1 MARNIQKAQELVARG
16 AEPHQAGQFD
26 KAEKFYKRALKA
38 QGDNVD
44 ALHLLGL
51 VSHQKGRNE
60 YAAQLIGKA
69 VAISPHN
76 PAINTN
82 LAIVMNALSR
92 WPEAEQAAIAAAK
105 ADPEHA
111 EAYNNLGRALA
122 GQKKFEEAEAA
133 YDKAIEFAPNNA
145 AAENNLG
152 YLHMQQGHYDLAEA
166 AFLRA
171 IEIESTFLLAFSNLA
186 TTYMAMDWLDRAEE
200 VCRAALKIDP
210 NFVPAVQSLGVVL
223 SRNQQFDD
231 AEQAFLLVLD
241 LAPNHNQAISNL
253 ASLYSTQGRF
263 DEAEK
268 LFKSAITLNPNSTHA
283 HLNLGLCYAELG
295 QMDDALTSLKKA
307 VACDADNVDAY
318 YALATS
324 GQATLDQA
332 ALEHLTALIDGAD
345 IALTPEQ
352 KIKVLFTL
360 AMQTDEAQSFD
371 WYSKGN
377 QLRAETLAETG
388 LVFDPARHRDTFAQ
402 LKSTFT
408 KAFFADRAAWGS
420 DSTVPVFVVG
430 MPRSGTTLVEQI
442 IAAHGDAEGVGERPD
457 IPDLIKGFIEA
468 TGGEEAFPAS
478 ALLLAKDQI
487 EEAAAAY
494 LAKLESLSEGAA
506 RVVDK
511 LPFNYVHLW
520 LIQIMLPNAK
530 IVHCRRDARDMGLS
544 CYQQNFVQPHPW
556 SCDLAHIGHYTNAY
570 EDLMAHWRE
579 NLSLPMLDVVYE
591 ELVADP
597 AAESRR
603 IIEFLELDWQN
614 EVMDFHTTESR
625 VKTASKWQVREPVYA
640 SSIGRWQEFA
650 EQLSPLTEVLEIKE

>member
-1 MARNIQKAQELVARG
+1 MARNFQKAQELVARG
-16 AEPHQAGQFD
+16 AEPHQAGQFE

-38 QGDNVD
+38 QSDNVD

-60 YAAQLIGKA
+60 YAAQLISKA

-82 LAIVMNALSR
+82 LAIVMNTLSR

-122 GQKKFEEAEAA
+122 GQKKFEEAEPA

-171 IEIESTFLLAFSNLA
+171 IEIESTFLLVFSNLA
-186 TTYMAMDWLDRAEE
+186 TTYMAMEWLDRAEE

-223 SRNQQFDD
+223 SRNKQFEA
-231 AEQAFLLVLD
+231 AEQAFLHVLE
-241 LAPNHNQAISNL
+241 LAPNYNQAISNL

-263 DEAEK
+263 DEAEQ

-295 QMDDALTSLKKA
+295 QMADALASLEKA

-318 YALATS
+318 YALASS
-324 GQATLDQA
+324 GQANLDQA
-332 ALEHLTALIDGAD
+332 ALDHLAALIEGAD
-345 IALTPEQ
+345 IALTAEQ
-352 KIKVLFTL
+352 KTKTLFTL
-360 AMQTDEAQSFD
+360 ATQTAGAQSFD
-371 WYSKGN
+371 WYVKGN
-377 QLRAETLAETG
+377 KLRAESLTDAG
-388 LVFDPARHRDTFAQ
+388 QVFDPARHRDTFAG
-402 LKSTFT
+402 LKATFS
-408 KAFFADRAAWGS
+408 KEFFTQRAEWGS
-420 DSTVPVFVVG
+420 ESTIPIFVIG

-442 IAAHGDAEGVGERPD
+442 IAAHDEAEGVGERSD
-457 IPDLIKGFIEA
+457 IPELIKGFIQT
-468 TGGEEAFPAS
+468 TGGEESFPAS
-478 ALLLAKDQI
+478 ALMLDKNQI
-487 EEAAAAY
+487 AEGATAY
-494 LAKLESLSEGAA
+494 LTKLKNLSEGAA

-511 LPFNYVHLW
+511 LPFNYAHLW
-520 LIQIMLPNAK
+520 LIQLMFPRAK
-530 IVHCRRDARDMGLS
+530 ILHCKRDARDVGLS
-544 CYQQNFVQPHPW
+544 CFQQNFVQPHPW
-556 SCDLAHIGHYTNAY
+556 SCDLAHIGHYTKAY
-570 EDLMAHWRE
+570 EDLMNHWQ
-579 NLSLPMLDVVYE
+579 NTLALPILEVFYE
-591 ELVADP
+591 ELVADQ
-597 AAESRR
+597 AAASRR
-603 IIEFLELDWQN
+603 IIEFLELDWQ
-614 EVMDFHTTESR
+614 ESILDFHATESR
-625 VKTASKWQVREPVYA
+625 VKTASKWQVREPVYT
-640 SSIGRWQEFA
+640 SSIGRWQAFA
-650 EQLSPLTEVLEIKE
+650 EQLALLTEVLESKT

>member
-1 MARNIQKAQELVARG
+1 MARNFQKAQELVARG

-38 QGDNVD
+38 QSDNVD

-69 VAISPHN
+69 QNLSPHN

-92 WPEAEQAAIAAAK
+92 WLEAEQAAIAAAK

-186 TTYMAMDWLDRAEE
+186 TTYMAMEWLDRAEE
-200 VCRAALKIDP
+200 VCRAALKIEP

-223 SRNQQFDD
+223 SRNKQFEA
-231 AEQAFLLVLD
+231 AEQAFLHVLD

-263 DEAEK
+263 DEAEQ

-295 QMDDALTSLKKA
+295 QMADALASLEKA

-318 YALATS
+318 YALASS
-324 GQATLDQA
+324 GQASLDQA
-332 ALEHLTALIDGAD
+332 ALDHLTALIEGAD
-345 IALTPEQ
+345 NALTPEQ
-352 KIKVLFTL
+352 KTKTLFTL
-360 AMQTDEAQSFD
+360 AMQTDGARSFD
-371 WYSKGN
+371 WYAKGN
-377 QLRAETLAETG
+377 KLRAESLAESG
-388 LVFDPARHRDTFAQ
+388 QVFDPARQRE
-402 LKSTFT
+402 TFT
-408 KAFFADRAAWGS
+408 GLKATFTREFFVDRAEWGN
-420 DSTVPVFVVG
+420 DSATPVFVIG

-442 IAAHGDAEGVGERPD
+442 IAAHDEAEGVGERSD
-457 IPDLIKGFIEA
+457 IPDLIKGFIQA

-478 ALLLAKDQI
+478 ALLLDKNQI
-487 EEAAAAY
+487 AEDATAY
-494 LAKLESLSEGAA
+494 LTKLENLSEGATW
-506 RVVDK
+506 VVDK
-511 LPFNYVHLW
+511 LPFNYAHLW
-520 LIQIMLPNAK
+520 LIQLMFPRAK
-530 IVHCRRDARDMGLS
+530 IIHCRRDAKDVGLS
-544 CYQQNFVQPHPW
+544 CFQQNFVQSHPW
-556 SCDLAHIGHYTNAY
+556 SCDLAHIGHYIKAY
-570 EDLMAHWRE
+570 EDLMNHWQ
-579 NLSLPMLDVVYE
+579 NTLALPILEVFYE
-591 ELVADP
+591 ELVADQ
-597 AAESRR
+597 AAGSRR
-603 IIEFLELDWQN
+603 IMEFLGLDWQDS
-614 EVMDFHTTESR
+614 VMEFHATESR
-625 VKTASKWQVREPVYA
+625 VKTASKWQVREPVYT
-640 SSIGRWQEFA
+640 SSIGRWQAFA
-650 EQLSPLTEVLEIKE
+650 EQLAPLTEVLESKT